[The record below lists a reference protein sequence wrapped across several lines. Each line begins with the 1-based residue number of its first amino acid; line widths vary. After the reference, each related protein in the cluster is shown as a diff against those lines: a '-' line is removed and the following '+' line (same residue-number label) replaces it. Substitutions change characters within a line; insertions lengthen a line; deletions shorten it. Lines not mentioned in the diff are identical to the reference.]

1 MWNIMF
7 STLDIFVRFFDYFIE
22 NIADAIRVLPNFGND
37 IGITYLITMND
48 LVVIFVKKEY
58 SILKNTMIQFFF
70 YHYFRF

>member
-7 STLDIFVRFFDYFIE
+7 STLDIFVRLFYYFIE
-22 NIADAIRVLPNFGND
+22 NIADAIGVLSNLGND
-37 IGITYLITMND
+37 IGIRYLITMND
-48 LVVIFVKKEY
+48 LVIIFVKKED